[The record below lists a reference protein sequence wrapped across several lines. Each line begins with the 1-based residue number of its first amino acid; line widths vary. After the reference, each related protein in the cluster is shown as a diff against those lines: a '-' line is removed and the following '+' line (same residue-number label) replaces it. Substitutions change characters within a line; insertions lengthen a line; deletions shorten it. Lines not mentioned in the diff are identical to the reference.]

1 MRTLLLTATLM
12 FVSSAGASAQ
22 ALDPA
27 TSCWSLATKGEV
39 VVTRTD
45 GTSITDTVLCIG
57 RDQVVLA
64 KTGSLAIDS
73 VRQISKPRDSAWD
86 GVLKG
91 ASVGLV
97 ALIFCM
103 PDCPAEP
110 IVRVTAAYAV
120 LGGIIDAAQGN
131 NTTIFRRGAPSVRWR
146 IRF

>member
-1 MRTLLLTATLM
+1 MRKLLLLAILI
-12 FVSSAGASAQ
+12 VIPSAGVSAQ

-27 TSCWSLATKGEV
+27 SSCWSLATKGEV
-39 VVTRTD
+39 VVTKAD
-45 GTSITDTVLCIG
+45 GSTVKDTVLCIA

-64 KTGSLAIDS
+64 KAGPIAIDS
-73 VRQISKPRDSAWD
+73 VRQINKPRDSAWD

-110 IVRVTAAYAV
+110 IIRMTAAYGV
-120 LGGIIDAAQGN
+120 LGGILDAAQGN
-131 NTTIFRRGAPSVRWR
+131 NATIFKKGSPALGWR